1 MNNLETE
8 VQHGLILWVLTWPD
22 PTCVQH
28 ELNIYGYPDKTF
40 KLQDNLNKIKND
52 S

>member
-8 VQHGLILWVLTWPD
+8 VQHGLILWVLTRPD

-28 ELNIYGYPDKTF
+28 ELNSYGYPDKTF
-40 KLQDNLNKIKND
+40 KLQDNLYKIKND